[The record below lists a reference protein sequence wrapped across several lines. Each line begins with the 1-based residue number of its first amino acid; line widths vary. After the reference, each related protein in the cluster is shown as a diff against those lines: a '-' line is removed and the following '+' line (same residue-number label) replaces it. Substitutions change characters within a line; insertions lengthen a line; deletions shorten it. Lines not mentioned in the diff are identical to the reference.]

1 MVLFPESTAKCMYN
15 FWSNLDFKQVFARWR
30 LNTHWGICDINYSMD
45 MIMESDLPQEGTVCQ
60 KVLAAKKLIFL
71 TNKNNELSAHR
82 LFSATLQLCLNPKK
96 HIPPQSILHEGKD
109 SSSCKSPPSKCQHQ
123 PPCIQRKGPR
133 RGRSLTRPNPQQQGT
148 AAVGF
153 QSKNTRGEIFLLCRK
168 GSGIRLAAGPMVLT
182 LFLKVLLAL
191 IQLSVT
197 GL

>member
-1 MVLFPESTAKCMYN
+1 MTLITVWI
-15 FWSNLDFKQVFARWR
+15 WSWNQIYPR
-30 LNTHWGICDINYSMD
+30 NG
-45 MIMESDLPQEGTVCQ
+45 Q

-197 GL
+197 GLWSNLLEVSCMSNYHTCWGAKVN